1 MNQRLPG
8 SPEDHRLAGVVEKF
22 NRAKE
27 QFDEFRVELDAFLDA
42 EPEPY
47 FSRGEFDH
55 DSWEWIERFQV
66 RREFPLRLGV
76 ILGDCI
82 HNLRS
87 ALDHL
92 ICQVTLLDLP
102 DGASSDGVCDK
113 TQFPIICDGER
124 KFEDR
129 AKRMI
134 PGLNADHRAL
144 VKHLQPY
151 HAGNDAHRHP
161 LAVLASLSNA
171 DKHRLVNPTYSF
183 MASDTRESLLGF
195 SNDQMSA
202 AGIAETRIIESGER
216 LQQDTPWLRFRFRS
230 DAPAPV
236 EVKVGANLTIGIGL
250 GDVGLDLEQ
259 FKGFAESIW
268 QVIEAFMRDFPET
281 EVTG

>member
-1 MNQRLPG
+1 MGGLEG
-8 SPEDHRLAGVVEKF
+8 HRLAGVIEKF

-27 QFDEFRVELDAFLDA
+27 QFDEFRSELDTFLDA
-42 EPEPY
+42 EPGPY

-55 DSWEWIERFQV
+55 DSWEWIERFQI
-66 RREFPLRLGV
+66 RRELPLRFGV

-102 DGASSDGVCDK
+102 DGASADGVCEW
-113 TQFPIICDGER
+113 TQFPIISESER
-124 KFEDR
+124 KFESK

-134 PGLNADHRAL
+134 PGLSADHRAL

-151 HAGNDAHRHP
+151 HAGDEARRHP

-171 DKHRLVNPTYSF
+171 DKHRLINPTYGF
-183 MASDTRESLLGF
+183 MASNTREAVERFASGHDG
-195 SNDQMSA
+195 SIV
-202 AGIAETRIIESGER
+202 AGVKVAKRGQRME
-216 LQQDTPWLRFRFRS
+216 QDTPWLRIRFNRDIS
-230 DAPAPV
+230 APSK
-236 EVKVGANLTIGIGL
+236 VKVGANPTIGIAL
-250 GDVGLDLEQ
+250 GDVGLDLGQ
-259 FKGFAESIW
+259 FKDLAEAVW

-281 EVTG
+281 